1 MGEVVAFDDLTGY
14 LADGRG
20 PGIVVL
26 HEWWGLVP
34 HITDVCDRFAA
45 VGFTAVAP
53 DLYHGATAPNTEPD
67 DAERLLMALDRE
79 RAISEVASTVAE
91 LRRRGCPKVGT
102 VGFCVGGALS
112 LAASARC
119 RVDAT
124 VAYYGVW
131 PHSGE
136 RSIKTPILVHV
147 AHERWDWHARSS
159 CHSVRRNR
167 HSVFVRRHNFG
178 VQFSPEIFDRVADG
192 TITLSYRLWSR
203 PKVKVGGVYRSG
215 SVTIEIDEI
224 EVVPFSS
231 ITDEDLARTGEPD
244 VETLRRRAAHAG
256 PIHDDTLVYRVEFHV
271 VRKPDSTSG

>member
-1 MGEVVAFDDLTGY
+1 MGEMVAFDDLTGY

-34 HITDVCDRFAA
+34 HIKDVCDRFAA
-45 VGFTAVAP
+45 LGFTAVAP
-53 DLYHGATAPNTEPD
+53 DLYHGATVPNTEPD

-91 LRRRGCPKVGT
+91 LRRRGRPKVGT

-147 AHERWDWHARSS
+147 AEHEEHNWPALPAHFPEWFAGMSNAEIYIYWGTQHAFFNDTRPVSYDEHAAELSWDR
-159 CHSVRRNR
+159 
-167 HSVFVRRHNFG
+167 
-178 VQFSPEIFDRVADG
+178 
-192 TITLSYRLWSR
+192 TIGFLREHLS
-203 PKVKVGGVYRSG
+203 
-215 SVTIEIDEI
+215 
-224 EVVPFSS
+224 
-231 ITDEDLARTGEPD
+231 
-244 VETLRRRAAHAG
+244 
-256 PIHDDTLVYRVEFHV
+256 
-271 VRKPDSTSG
+271 